1 MAGEVRARMI
11 EGAAALLATSGLPG
25 TSLSEVLHRTGAP
38 RGSIYHHFPGG
49 KDELVGAAL
58 AETLRRVLDLID
70 PDSSAPA
77 DEVAESFL
85 GAWRTLLARSD
96 FAAGCAL
103 VAVTVGT
110 ESAELRGQAGE
121 AFRTWRAQLAGALER
136 GGLPAAAAQ
145 RHATLLLA
153 ASEGA
158 VVMSRAMADLGAF
171 ESVAASL
178 LDGIRRDLDR
188 GGAGLG
194 S

>member
-25 TSLSEVLHRTGAP
+25 ASFSEVLQRTGAP

-58 AETLRRVLDLID
+58 AETLHRVLDLID
-70 PDSSAPA
+70 PDSTAPA
-77 DEVAESFL
+77 AEVAQSFL
-85 GAWRTLLARSD
+85 DAWRTLLTRSD
-96 FAAGCAL
+96 FASGCAL

-110 ESAELRGQAGE
+110 ESAGLREQAGE
-121 AFRTWRAQLAGALER
+121 AFRSWRDHLAAALER
-136 GGLPAAAAQ
+136 GGLPAAAAR

-158 VVMSRAMADLGAF
+158 VVMSRARADLGAF

-178 LDGIRRDLDR
+178 LDGIRRDL
-188 GGAGLG
+188 G
-194 S
+194 